1 MQPMVVKECQE
12 KMKKTIGALEKDLG
26 KVRTGRASLVLLDDI
41 RVDYYGTSTPLN
53 QVAALSVPESRLIVI
68 QPWDSSLIGAIEKAI
83 LKSELGLTPVNDGK
97 VIRISIP
104 RLTEERRRE
113 LVKVVKKMG
122 ESSKVSVR
130 NLRRETIEQL
140 RKLEKDKE
148 MSEDELHK
156 WQGEVQKLTDTFVER
171 VDKVVETKEKEVME
185 I

>member
-1 MQPMVVKECQE
+1 MEPDSVKECEE
-12 KMKKTIGALEKDLG
+12 KMKKALGALEKDLG

-41 RVDYYGTSTPLN
+41 RVDYYGAATPLN

-68 QPWDSSLIGAIEKAI
+68 QPWDGSLLGVIEKAI

-97 VIRISIP
+97 VIRIPIP

-130 NLRRETIEQL
+130 NVRREAIEQL
-140 RKLEKDKE
+140 RKREKEKQ

-156 WQGEVQKLTDTFVER
+156 WQGEVQKLTDMFVER
-171 VDKVVETKEKEVME
+171 VEKVVETKEKEVME